1 MEMLIIAILSLA
13 IVFLVLVIVC
23 LVTMLVIA
31 NEELDREREPILPVV
46 VGDEWSEC
54 DAERK

>member
-1 MEMLIIAILSLA
+1 MEMLVIAILSLA
-13 IVFLVLVIVC
+13 IVFLVLVVVC

-54 DAERK
+54 DAE